1 MDIPS
6 PDSPIYDE
14 YIKVCMFLYV
24 YYIIGIYY
32 AQQEV
37 EPNIA
42 DIPLVTHFIINYIH
56 GRISSENM
64 LESYKRKAPMLPFE
78 LLAHE
83 TRRRIS
89 PRIRVESSGSNRVP
103 LIPLELLRHATHI
116 RQFFKDT
123 TLDFSRIN
131 IVDYTYFGSIQHF
144 GEQVMAMHPDE
155 YFLAHID
162 LSRSEEGHGVIIRNF
177 KDSSMIIQNSWGDIP
192 KPISTTLLNMGVWGD
207 NPLESSKWGFLEC
220 FVYVGYEDIQYEK
233 KGLKPLDTF
242 KKNYHTML
250 TGMTLLACIM
260 AVYLAYTQSF
270 KGKMKTKRKTKR
282 KKYKGKV

>member
-1 MDIPS
+1 LYTYDCDRLPEFMVIPPQKS
-6 PDSPIYDE
+6 PLYDE

-24 YYIIGIYY
+24 YYIVSIYY
-32 AQQEV
+32 SQHEV

-42 DIPLVTHFIINYIH
+42 DIPLVTYFIINYIH

-64 LESYKRKAPMLPFE
+64 LESSHSKTNP
-78 LLAHE
+78 
-83 TRRRIS
+83 I
-89 PRIRVESSGSNRVP
+89 
-103 LIPLELLRHATHI
+103 IPLELLTHTTSI
-116 RQFFKDT
+116 RQFFKNVK
-123 TLDFSRIN
+123 LDFSKIN
-131 IVDYTYFGSIQHF
+131 IVDYTYFGSIQDF

-207 NPLESSKWGFLEC
+207 NPFDTAKWGFLEC

-233 KGLKPLDTF
+233 KGLKPRDTF
-242 KKNYHTML
+242 KKNHHTML
-250 TGMTLLACIM
+250 TRMALLACIM
-260 AVYLAYTQSF
+260 AVYLAYTQSLE
-270 KGKMKTKRKTKR
+270 GKMKTKRETKR
-282 KKYKGKV
+282 KKYKRKV